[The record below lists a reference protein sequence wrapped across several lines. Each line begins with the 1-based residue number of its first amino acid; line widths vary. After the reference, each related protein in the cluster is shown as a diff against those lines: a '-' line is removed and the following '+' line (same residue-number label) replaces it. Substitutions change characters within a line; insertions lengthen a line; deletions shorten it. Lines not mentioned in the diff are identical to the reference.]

1 MNRDLVRAIRLLD
14 LEPRRVLA
22 AIAAGVATLGSALAL
37 AALSAWLI
45 TKAWQMPPVLDLT
58 VAVVAVRALGISRGL
73 FRYLERL
80 ATHDAALRGTTSA
93 RTMIYRRLADGDPA
107 AAAGLRR
114 GDLLARTGADVDA
127 LGDVVIRAVVPIAV
141 AVVMAL
147 SAVVLLGL
155 ISPAAALVL
164 AVALA
169 VSGILAPW
177 LSARAARL
185 AESESAAATALFS
198 ETAVTALD
206 HAAELRV
213 AGRLDEVVARAE
225 AADDA
230 AVRAADR
237 AAMPAAFA
245 AAATPL
251 AIGASVLGSLLIGI
265 TLYGPDG
272 GAPGGMTPMSLA
284 ILVLVPLAAFEAAG
298 ALPAAAV
305 ALTRA
310 RIASTRILALLDR
323 AGEPQPGGSR
333 TPPDP
338 AHVRAHDLR
347 CGWPGGDKVTAP
359 LDLDLPPGARIAVV
373 GGSGAGKT
381 TLLMTMA
388 GLLPPMGGTVTADG
402 DALTDFRPD
411 DLRREIGFFAEDAHL
426 FDTSVLE
433 NLRVAR
439 GDLTEDDALAALR
452 TVGLGEWVMRLPRG
466 VHTSLGGGARA
477 ISGGQR
483 RRLLLARALVSPAR
497 VLLLDEPTEHLDAAD
512 GAQILRELLDRRGT
526 LVDPTRTVVLVTHQL
541 PADARPD
548 RIVTVGEGP
557 VGRGDGVSPGE
568 PLGASQR
575 P

>member
-45 TKAWQMPPVLDLT
+45 TRAWQMPPVLDLT

-127 LGDVVIRAVVPIAV
+127 LGDVVIRALVPIAV
-141 AVVMAL
+141 AVVMSL
-147 SAVVLLGL
+147 SAVILLGL
-155 ISPAAALVL
+155 ISPAGALVL

-213 AGRLDEVVARAE
+213 AGRLDDVVARAE
-225 AADDA
+225 AADEE

-237 AAMPAAFA
+237 AAKPAAFA

-265 TLYGPDG
+265 TLYGTDG
-272 GAPGGMTPMSLA
+272 GAPGAMTPMSLA
-284 ILVLVPLAAFEAAG
+284 ILVLVPLAAFEATG

-310 RIASTRILALLDR
+310 RIASTRILELLDR
-323 AGEPQPGGSR
+323 AGEARPGGNR

-338 AHVRAHDLR
+338 ADVRARDLR
-347 CGWPGGDKVTAP
+347 CGWPDGDKVTAP

-381 TLLMTMA
+381 TLLMTVA
-388 GLLPPMGGTVTADG
+388 GLLPPVSGTVTVDDVPLA
-402 DALTDFRPD
+402 DFRPD

-439 GDLTEDDALAALR
+439 GDLTEDDALSALR
-452 TVGLGEWVMRLPRG
+452 TVGLGEWVTRLPRG

-497 VLLLDEPTEHLDAAD
+497 VLLLDEPTEHLDASD
-512 GAQILRELLDRRGT
+512 GAQILRELLDRNGS
-526 LVDPTRTVVLVTHQL
+526 LVDATRTLMLVTHQL

-548 RIVTVGEGP
+548 RIVTVGEAP
-557 VGRGDGVSPGE
+557 ADAGDGVSPGE
-568 PLGASQR
+568 PMGASQR

>member
-1 MNRDLVRAIRLLD
+1 MNRDLLRAIRLLD
-14 LEPRRVLA
+14 LEPRRILA
-22 AIAAGVATLGSALAL
+22 AVAAGVATLGSALAL

-45 TKAWQMPPVLDLT
+45 TRAWQMPPVLDLT
-58 VAVVAVRALGISRGL
+58 VAVVAVRALGISRGI

-93 RTMIYRRLADGDPA
+93 RTVIYRRLADGDPA

-127 LGDVVIRAVVPIAV
+127 LGDVVVRALIPIAV
-141 AVVMAL
+141 AAVMAL
-147 SAVVLLGL
+147 SAIVLLGF
-155 ISPAAALVL
+155 ISPAGALVL

-169 VSGILAPW
+169 VSGVLAPW
-177 LSARAARL
+177 LSARAARR
-185 AESESAAATALFS
+185 AEAESAAAAALFS

-213 AGRLDEVVARAE
+213 AGRLGDVLAGAE
-225 AADDA
+225 TANRD
-230 AVRAADR
+230 AVRATDR
-237 AAMPAAFA
+237 AALPAAFA

-272 GAPGGMTPMSLA
+272 GAPGAMQPMSLA
-284 ILVLVPLAAFEAAG
+284 ILVLVPLAAFEATA

-310 RIASTRILALLDR
+310 RIAAGRILAIVDR
-323 AGEPQPGGSR
+323 AGAPQPGG
-333 TPPDP
+333 TEIPEGPG
-338 AHVRAHDLR
+338 HVVAREVR
-347 CGWPGGDKVTAP
+347 CGWPGSERVTAP
-359 LDLDLPPGARIAVV
+359 VDLDIAPGSRIAIV
-373 GGSGAGKT
+373 GASGAGKT
-381 TLLMTMA
+381 TLLMTLA
-388 GLLPPMGGTVTADG
+388 GLLPPHGGTVTLDG
-402 DALTDFRPD
+402 TPLAQLKQD
-411 DLRREIGFFAEDAHL
+411 DLRRTVGFFAEDAHL

-439 GDLTEDDALAALR
+439 GDLTEAAALDALA
-452 TVGLGEWVMRLPRG
+452 TVGLGEWVAGLPRG

-512 GAQILRELLDRRGT
+512 GAAILRDLLDRRGT
-526 LVDPTRTVVLVTHQL
+526 LVDPTRAVVLVTHQL
-541 PADARPD
+541 PPATRADR
-548 RIVTVGEGP
+548 VVSVGGGTVGT
-557 VGRGDGVSPGE
+557 GDGVSDRV
-568 PLGASQR
+568 GADPAR
-575 P
+575 HL

>member
-213 AGRLDEVVARAE
+213 AGRLDAVVARAE

>member
-93 RTMIYRRLADGDPA
+93 RTMIYRRLAGGDPA

-127 LGDVVIRAVVPIAV
+127 LGDVVVRALVPIAV

-213 AGRLDEVVARAE
+213 AGRLDDVVARAE

-237 AAMPAAFA
+237 AAVPAAFA

-251 AIGASVLGSLLIGI
+251 AIGASVIGSLLIGI

-272 GAPGGMTPMSLA
+272 GAPGAMTPMSLA

-323 AGEPQPGGSR
+323 AGEVQPGGTR

-338 AHVRAHDLR
+338 AHVRAQGLR
-347 CGWPGGDKVTAP
+347 CGWPDGDKVTAP
-359 LDLDLPPGARIAVV
+359 LDLDLPPGARVAVV

-381 TLLMTMA
+381 TLLMTVA
-388 GLLPPMGGTVTADG
+388 GLLPPVEGSVTADG
-402 DALTDFRPD
+402 DPLTDFRPD

-439 GDLTEDDALAALR
+439 GDLDEDAALAALQA
-452 TVGLGEWVMRLPRG
+452 VGLGEWVAQLPRR

-512 GAQILRELLDRRGT
+512 GAHILRELLDRRGA
-526 LVDPTRTVVLVTHQL
+526 LVDPGRTVVLVTHQL
-541 PADARPD
+541 PVDARPD

-557 VGRGDGVSPGE
+557 VGTADGVSPGE

>member
-338 AHVRAHDLR
+338 AHFRAHDLR
-347 CGWPGGDKVTAP
+347 CGWPGGDKVTAA

-452 TVGLGEWVMRLPRG
+452 TVGLGEWVMRLSRG